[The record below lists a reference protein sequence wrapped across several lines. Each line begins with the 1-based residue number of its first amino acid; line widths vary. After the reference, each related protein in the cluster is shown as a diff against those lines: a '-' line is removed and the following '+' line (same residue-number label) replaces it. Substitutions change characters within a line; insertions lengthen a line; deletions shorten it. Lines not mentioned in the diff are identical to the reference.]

1 MPSTAS
7 AGWTVALVCL
17 RTENGYDMTISTNSR
32 VHTLRLALRAQ
43 FERYADELSSLTM
56 HSAAPER
63 NGLDP
68 QTIAA
73 LIDSTRQA
81 LADTTEAL
89 KRMRNGTYS
98 RCERCH
104 LDIPLAR
111 LEILPH
117 ARFCV
122 PCQQNHHR

>member
-1 MPSTAS
+1 
-7 AGWTVALVCL
+7 
-17 RTENGYDMTISTNSR
+17 MTIISNAPM
-32 VHTLRLALRAQ
+32 HTLRLALQAQ
-43 FERYADELSSLTM
+43 FERHTDELTRLTM
-56 HSAAPER
+56 HGTDPED

-68 QTIAA
+68 QTLAA

-89 KRMRNGTYS
+89 KRMADGAYG
-98 RCERCH
+98 RCERCQV
-104 LDIPLAR
+104 DIPAER

-122 PCQQNHHR
+122 PCQQSHRD

>member
-1 MPSTAS
+1 
-7 AGWTVALVCL
+7 
-17 RTENGYDMTISTNSR
+17 MTIGTDSR
-32 VHTLRLALRAQ
+32 THTLRLALQAQ
-43 FERYADELSSLTM
+43 FERQADELTNLTM

-68 QTIAA
+68 QTIAV
-73 LIDSTRQA
+73 LIDSTRQS

-89 KRMRNGTYS
+89 RRMSNGTYG
-98 RCERCH
+98 RCERCG
-104 LDIPLAR
+104 LDIAMER

-122 PCQQNHHR
+122 PCQQKSRG